1 MFDFLFK
8 DKDGNLQ
15 SIIDVIM
22 LNAERL
28 CCYEAAREKAVNMIA
43 EAIAKSEIILTGAD
57 GKRITDINYY
67 RLNIRPN
74 DNESGTDFWMK
85 AIHKLLTEFE
95 CLICRIGD
103 KYYVVDSYTEND
115 TILKGRR
122 YTNITISYKGNQ
134 INLKKTITA
143 DDMIVLNWRKTKQ
156 MALYD
161 KYLKLVDETVSNIN
175 EALRILSAP
184 KYKLKMQSQ
193 MNFRQK
199 NEDGTDRV
207 VTRDEFVEKLKTS
220 IKEKGVGIIPI
231 SEGINLEWFKTES
244 SYKSEDFSKLRKEIE
259 SEVAMAYD
267 IPEAVY
273 FGNITEKSD
282 ATNEF
287 ITYAVSPVGEVI
299 NDSLNSKLVGEEDYI
314 KGERIRVWL
323 SRFKHIDVIDSA
335 PQLEKLRGI
344 GFTLDE
350 IFEMVGYPT
359 INNEFS
365 KKRLFTKNF
374 AEEGESNE

>member
-1 MFDFLFK
+1 
-8 DKDGNLQ
+8 
-15 SIIDVIM
+15 M

-85 AIHKLLTEFE
+85 AVHKLLTEFE

-103 KYYVVDSYTEND
+103 KYYVVDSYNEND

-122 YTNITISYKGNQ
+122 YTNITISHKGNQ

-207 VTRDEFVEKLKTS
+207 VTRDEFIEKLKNS

-231 SEGINLEWFKTES
+231 SEGIDLEWFKTES

-323 SRFKHIDVIDSA
+323 SRFKHVDVIDSA
-335 PQLEKLRGI
+335 PELEKLRGI

-374 AEEGESNE
+374 AEEGDSNE